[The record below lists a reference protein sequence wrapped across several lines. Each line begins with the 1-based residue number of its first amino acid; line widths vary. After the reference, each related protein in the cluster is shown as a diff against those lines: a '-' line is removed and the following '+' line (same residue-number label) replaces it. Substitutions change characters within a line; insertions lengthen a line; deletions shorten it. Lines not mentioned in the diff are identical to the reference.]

1 MQSRLRS
8 ARAPN
13 ARAKLVVWWSAQL
26 VAEGGQVLKGLG
38 LAFFFS
44 FLGGVS
50 AIGLGW
56 MAVPGIDEPGLAA
69 GAGAA
74 VADSTIM

>member
-1 MQSRLRS
+1 VQSRLRS
-8 ARAPN
+8 ARAPS

-26 VAEGGQVLKGLG
+26 VAEGGQVLRGLG
-38 LAFFFS
+38 LAFFF
-44 FLGGVS
+44 LDGVS

-74 VADSTIM
+74 VADSTIT

>member
-1 MQSRLRS
+1 VQSRLRS
-8 ARAPN
+8 ARAPS
-13 ARAKLVVWWSAQL
+13 ARAKLVVWSAQL
-26 VAEGGQVLKGLG
+26 VAEGGQVLRGLG
-38 LAFFFS
+38 LAFFF
-44 FLGGVS
+44 LDGVS

-74 VADSTIM
+74 VADSTIT